1 MSAAPAVADH
11 RPKKK
16 LIEVA
21 LPLDAINRAAAT
33 EKSIR
38 HGHPS
43 TMHLWWSRKPL
54 AAARAMLFAQLVDD
68 PSEHPE
74 LFPTGTAQTE
84 ERERLFALLEEL
96 VLWENSTD
104 ERVLSAARQEIQRWT
119 SDTAPVVLDPF
130 AGGGSIP
137 LEAQRLGL
145 TPWAQDLNPV
155 AVLLNKAMMEI
166 PPRFEGKSAV
176 NPTARA
182 AHLGEAWQGFR
193 GLAADVR
200 HYAEWMRAHAWDAIG
215 HLYPPAELTRE
226 MGSGTTPVIAWI
238 WARTVPCPNPACNVN
253 MPLTSKFKLST
264 KSHATAIP
272 ITQEGVKDVTFK
284 VEVRTEDARAATIGR
299 QGATCVACG
308 QAVPL
313 SYVRTEAK
321 AGRMGA
327 QLMAIVGEGKRG
339 RHYLSPTAL
348 HMERA
353 RQARAGWKPDG
364 DMPANPRW
372 FSPPGFGLARYSDLF
387 TARQLTALTTFSD
400 LITQVREVVLA
411 DARAA
416 GWADDGRTLD
426 QGGDGATAYAD
437 ALATYLALGVDR
449 LADYHSSIASWH
461 SGRDTVSHTF
471 ARQAIPMTWDYAEAN
486 PFSGST
492 GGWTGAV
499 EWIAEVLEALPGG
512 RAGIVRQADAT
523 HPIPGLERA
532 VVSTDPPY
540 YDNIGYADLSDFFY
554 VWLRR
559 SLEPVFPGLF
569 RTVMTPKAD
578 ELVATPYRFEGSRAK
593 AQEHFESGF
602 REAFDQL
609 ATVQDPAYPMTVY
622 YAYKQQETDEA
633 AGGVASTGWETM
645 LTGLVDA
652 GFSVTGTW
660 PLRSEMGN
668 RPVAQGTN
676 ALASSIVL
684 VCRPRPASAPIATRR
699 DFVTALGAELPTALQ
714 AMQKGHV
721 APVDMAQAAI
731 GPGMAIYTR
740 YQQVLEANGQV
751 MPIRTALSLINQ
763 ALDAYFEDQ
772 DGELDPESRW
782 AVAWFEQYGLESAPY
797 GAADVMARAKNT
809 SVDALV
815 RVGVVESQGGAVRL
829 TPGTGAAE
837 AADPDWARMPAWR
850 SVHHLAR
857 VARTG
862 GAQGLAPRLS
872 QLGGRSDEVRELAYR
887 LFALSERKGWTDR
900 AYEYNTLVATWPKA
914 LAVKPTTIE
923 QTRFA
928 GWADASGGDKNGGE

>member
-1 MSAAPAVADH
+1 MSAANPRDP
-11 RPKKK
+11 RGPKKK

-21 LPLDAINRAAAT
+21 LPLDAINRAAST

-43 TMHLWWSRKPL
+43 TMHLWWARRPL
-54 AAARAMLFAQLVDD
+54 AAARAMLFSQLVDD

-74 LFPTGTAQTE
+74 LFPSERAQSE

-96 VLWENSTD
+96 VRWESAGNS
-104 ERVLSAARQEIQRWT
+104 RVLAAARQEIRRWT
-119 SDTAPVVLDPF
+119 GDTSPVVLDPF

-145 TPWAQDLNPV
+145 TAWAQDLNPV

-166 PPRFEGKSAV
+166 PPRFESRSAV
-176 NPTARA
+176 NPAARA

-200 HYAEWMRAHAWDAIG
+200 HYAEWMRAHAWETLG
-215 HLYPPAELTRE
+215 SLYPPADLAEDA
-226 MGSGTTPVIAWI
+226 GSGTTPVIAWI
-238 WARTVPCPNPACNVN
+238 WARTVPCPNPACGVN
-253 MPLTSKFKLST
+253 MPLVRSFKLST
-264 KSHATAIP
+264 KTHATAVP
-272 ITQEGVKDVTFK
+272 GFAVGEKDATFK
-284 VEVRTEDARAATIGR
+284 VAVNDGEAPPATIGR
-299 QGATCVACG
+299 QGATCIACK

-339 RHYLSPTAL
+339 RRYLSPTPL
-348 HMERA
+348 HVDRA
-353 RQARAGWKPDG
+353 RQARPEWKPEG
-364 DMPANPRW
+364 EMPTNPRW

-387 TARQLTALTTFSD
+387 TPRQLTALTTFSD
-400 LITQVREVVLA
+400 LILQARSQVLA

-416 GWADDGRTLD
+416 GWGDDGRTLD
-426 QGGDGATAYAD
+426 QGGDGAAAYAD
-437 ALATYLALGVDR
+437 AVATYLALGVDR
-449 LADYHSSIASWH
+449 LADYHSTITTWN
-461 SGRDTVSHTF
+461 SGRDNIAHTF
-471 ARQAIPMTWDYAEAN
+471 GRQAIPMTWDYSEAN
-486 PFSGST
+486 PFSNST
-492 GGWTGAV
+492 GNWIGAV
-499 EWIAEVLEALPGG
+499 DWIAEVLEALPGG
-512 RAGIVRQADAT
+512 KAGIVRQADAT
-523 HPIPGLERA
+523 RPIPGLERA

-540 YDNIGYADLSDFFY
+540 YDNIGYADLADFFY

-578 ELVATPYRFEGSRAK
+578 ELVATPYRFDGSRAN
-593 AQEHFESGF
+593 AQAHFESGF
-602 REAFDQL
+602 RAAFDQL
-609 ATVQDPAYPMTVY
+609 ATLQDPQYPMTVY
-622 YAYKQQETDEA
+622 YAYKQQEAEA
-633 AGGVASTGWETM
+633 GESGGVASTGWETM
-645 LTGLVDA
+645 LTGLVEA

-660 PLRSEMGN
+660 PVRSERSG

-684 VCRPRPASAPIATRR
+684 VCRPRPADAPLATRR
-699 DFVTALGAELPTALQ
+699 DFVTALKVELPAALQ

-740 YQQVLEANGQV
+740 YQRVLEANGDPL
-751 MPIRTALSLINQ
+751 PIRTALSLINQ

-782 AVAWFEQYGLESAPY
+782 AVAWFEQYGFEAAPY

-815 RVGVVESQGGAVRL
+815 RAGVVHSQAGEVRL
-829 TPGTGAAE
+829 GAGAAP
-837 AADPDWARMPAWR
+837 ADGADEDWARVPAWR
-850 SVHHLAR
+850 SVHQLAR
-857 VARTG
+857 VVKDKG
-862 GAQGLAPRLS
+862 GAGALAPLLPK
-872 QLGGRSDEVRELAYR
+872 LGARADSVRELAYR
-887 LFALSERKGWTDR
+887 LFALSDRKGWADR
-900 AYEYNTLVATWPKA
+900 AYEYNTLVATWPMA
-914 LAVKPTTIE
+914 LA
-923 QTRFA
+923 QTPSPQQTHLA
-928 GWADASGGDKNGGE
+928 LESDGGDDDGGQ